1 MKVEIFWRGIRK
13 YLAKRKFGYKF
24 YFKKKDGTQR
34 NLN

>member
-1 MKVEIFWRGIRK
+1 MKVEIFWRGIK